1 VAAKWRVLTDV
12 SEIQRMVRAGLAY
25 WNCVAGSGRPYEL
38 AGRVWERKDN
48 AELGACVGH
57 LFVLAEDEE
66 D

>member
-1 VAAKWRVLTDV
+1 
-12 SEIQRMVRAGLAY
+12 MVRAGLAY
-25 WNCVAGSGRPYEL
+25 WNCAAGSGRPYEL

-48 AELGACVGH
+48 AELGARIGH

>member
-1 VAAKWRVLTDV
+1 MAAKWRVLTDV

-25 WNCVAGSGRPYEL
+25 WNCATI

-48 AELGACVGH
+48 AELGARVGH
-57 LFVLAEDEE
+57 LFVLVEDEE